1 MKRRRFLHA
10 ASASAFALAAPAVRA
25 ATLGDIQAAF
35 RLSAARSPDDVA
47 RDERLWRPVQDSFAI
62 NRDIVNLVSVVR
74 GLAPEVVRDAWLASY
89 DNANRWTTV
98 GQGPA
103 VSTLQVRAR
112 IAALI
117 NADPDE
123 LAMTRNTTEGVTT
136 VVMGHPLVRGDEIL
150 TTTQEH
156 APFYGMFQ
164 QRAARDGVTVNAI
177 PLPAPASHRAIVDA
191 IERGMSRRTRL
202 VMICQVP
209 LHGQIHPVRSIADL
223 VHAHGARLLVDGAL
237 AVGHVAV
244 DVKAMDCDYYAANL
258 HKWGCGPSGS
268 GILFMKRPLVASI
281 PPLFGSVRFDGAHP
295 QSRAA
300 DETMDKYESFGQH
313 PAANVAALSTLLDF
327 VDAIGVPHIE
337 ARLRYLATYWLDRI
351 RDVPG
356 FRMATFDAPEHRCS
370 LTAWELEGKASRA
383 VGDALRAR
391 KIYVGSSD
399 PYAGFFGIPYDRPRE
414 LKISNTAIFTRLD
427 ELDRFVAALS
437 EAAKM

>member
-1 MKRRRFLHA
+1 MKRRRFLRA
-10 ASASAFALAAPAVRA
+10 ASASVFALAPPAVRA
-25 ATLGDIQAAF
+25 ATLADIRSAF
-35 RLSAARSPDDVA
+35 RTAATRSPDEVA
-47 RDERLWRPVQDSFAI
+47 RDERVWQPVQDSFAI

-74 GLAPEVVRDAWLASY
+74 GIAPEAVRDAWVASY
-89 DNANRWTTV
+89 DNANRWATV
-98 GQGPA
+98 GQTPA
-103 VSTLQVRAR
+103 VTKPQVRAR

-117 NADPDE
+117 NADPSE
-123 LAMTRNTTEGVTT
+123 VAMTRNTTEGVTT

-156 APFYGMFQ
+156 APFYGMFE
-164 QRAARDGVTVNAI
+164 QRAARDGVTVNTI
-177 PLPAPASHRAIVDA
+177 PLPAPASHGAIVEA
-191 IERGMSRRTRL
+191 IDRAMSRRTRL

-209 LHGQIHPVRSIADL
+209 LHGQINPVRSIADL

-244 DVKAMDCDYYAANL
+244 DVKAMNCDYYAANL

-268 GILFMKRPLVASI
+268 GILFIKRPLMASI

-295 QSRAA
+295 QSRTA
-300 DETMDKYESFGQH
+300 DEAMDKYESFGQH
-313 PAANVAALSTLLDF
+313 PAANVAALAALLDI
-327 VDAIGVPHIE
+327 VEAIGMPRIE
-337 ARLRYLATYWLDRI
+337 ARLRYLATYWLERV
-351 RDVPG
+351 RDLRG
-356 FRMATFDAPEHRCS
+356 FRMATFDTPEHRCS

-399 PYAGFFGIPYDRPRE
+399 PYSGFFGIPRDSPRA

-427 ELDRFVAALS
+427 ELDRFVDALHRI
-437 EAAKM
+437 